1 MDRRTEISLIVRGL
15 NHQRGELV
23 MAKMK
28 LKFKK
33 TKITGLKKEKK
44 SKQPILSKLSNVKLI
59 KLGKFKGLN
68 NRLTKLNNV
77 TIGWKYGITL
87 LLVFALLTIT
97 TVLVTTRLI
106 HINGS
111 IEQLNKTDERALII
125 TEMGSLTREKS
136 ISILNYLDYQNPTY
150 VDDYQVSITKFN
162 EYEAEIKKD
171 IRNEE
176 EQALF
181 DEIVDRD
188 KQMNDLFLEQIIPA
202 IEANDRSA
210 VNSLS
215 LTNTTIR
222 NRTITALN
230 KMQELVQA
238 SRTEA
243 ANDAVDSGA
252 VATKTL
258 IIAMITALVI
268 GTILIIIISR
278 RITRNLKKVV
288 QVSDTIAKG
297 DLTAEKVNYEGKDEI
312 GQLAQSMNK
321 MSNNLRMVIQKI
333 SEVSITVN
341 RQSENLSQ
349 STNEVTAGSQQVA
362 TTMQEL
368 SSGAE
373 NQANTASDLA
383 ASMESF
389 SGTIGDAYTQG
400 ELIYQSSNKVLG
412 MTNDGSQLMKS
423 SIAQMNVINQI
434 MKEAVDKV
442 RGLDTQSQE
451 ISKLVSVIKG
461 IADQT
466 NLLALNA
473 AIEAA
478 RAGEHGRG
486 FAVVADEVR
495 KLAEQVAFSV
505 TDITNIVGSIQKE
518 SSVVTESLQ
527 GGYEEVIKGTDQ
539 IKTTGETFDGIK
551 NAVNDMANSIEV
563 VSENLA
569 SILETSK
576 KMNRS
581 IEDIAAI
588 SEEAAAGIEQ
598 TSASVQQTS
607 SSMQELADS
616 SHELSNLAVELDG
629 LVKEFKIN

>member
-1 MDRRTEISLIVRGL
+1 
-15 NHQRGELV
+15 
-23 MAKMK
+23 MARM
-28 LKFKK
+28 KFKK

-44 SKQPILSKLSNVKLI
+44 LQKSIFNKLSTKRVKIPGNL
-59 KLGKFKGLN
+59 KGVN
-68 NRLTKLNNV
+68 SRFPKLNNIA
-77 TIGWKYGITL
+77 IGWKYGITL
-87 LLVFALLTIT
+87 LFVFALLTIT
-97 TVLVTTRLI
+97 TILVTTRLI
-106 HINGS
+106 HINNS
-111 IEQLNKTDERALII
+111 IEQLNKTDEKALII

-136 ISILNYLDYQNPTY
+136 LSILNYLDYQNPTY
-150 VDDYQVSITKFN
+150 VDEFQVISTKFN
-162 EYEAEIKKD
+162 EYEKEIKKD
-171 IRNEE
+171 IRNKDEK
-176 EQALF
+176 ALF
-181 DEIVDRD
+181 DEIVDRNN
-188 KQMNDLFLEQIIPA
+188 QMNDLFLEQIIPA

-230 KMQELVQA
+230 KMQEQVQV

-243 ANDAVDSGA
+243 AEDAITSGS

-258 IIAMITALVI
+258 IISMITALLI
-268 GTILIIIISR
+268 GTGLIIIISS

-288 QVSDTIAKG
+288 EVSDTIAQG
-297 DLTAEKVNYEGKDEI
+297 DLTVEEVNYKGKDEI

-341 RQSENLSQ
+341 KQSENLSQ

-373 NQANTASDLA
+373 SQANTATDLA
-383 ASMESF
+383 SSMESF
-389 SGTIGDAYTQG
+389 SGTIGDAYNQG

-412 MTNDGSQLMKS
+412 MTNDGSRLMGT
-423 SIAQMNVINQI
+423 SIEQMNVINLI

-442 RGLDTQSQE
+442 RGLDTQSRE

-478 RAGEHGRG
+478 RAGEHGKG

-505 TDITNIVGSIQKE
+505 TDITDIVGSIQKE
-518 SSVVTESLQ
+518 SSVVTDSLQ
-527 GGYEEVIKGTDQ
+527 GGYEEVMKGTEQ
-539 IKTTGETFDGIK
+539 IKMTGETFEGIK
-551 NAVNDMANSIEV
+551 DAVNDMVNSIEV

-576 KMNRS
+576 EMNRS

-607 SSMQELADS
+607 SSMLELSDS
-616 SHELSNLAVELDG
+616 SHELSNLAVELNG
-629 LVKEFKIN
+629 LVKEFKIS

>member
-1 MDRRTEISLIVRGL
+1 
-15 NHQRGELV
+15 

-28 LKFKK
+28 FKK
-33 TKITGLKKEKK
+33 IKITSLKKEKK
-44 SKQPILSKLSNVKLI
+44 SQKSIFSKLNIRKISRNGNLKRVN
-59 KLGKFKGLN
+59 GRF
-68 NRLTKLNNV
+68 TKLNNI

-87 LLVFALLTIT
+87 LFVFALLTIT

-106 HINGS
+106 HINNS
-111 IEQLNKTDERALII
+111 IEQLNKTDEKALII

-136 ISILNYLDYQNPTY
+136 LSILNYLDYQNPTY
-150 VDDYQVSITKFN
+150 VDEFQDISTKFN
-162 EYEAEIKKD
+162 EYEEQIKKD
-171 IRNEE
+171 LRNKDEK
-176 EQALF
+176 ALF
-181 DEIVDRD
+181 DEIIDRN

-222 NRTITALN
+222 KRTITALN
-230 KMQELVQA
+230 KMQEQVQD

-243 ANDAVDSGA
+243 AEDAIASGS

-258 IIAMITALVI
+258 IISMIIALLI
-268 GTILIIIISR
+268 GTALIIIISS

-288 QVSDTIAKG
+288 EVSDTIAQG
-297 DLTAEKVNYEGKDEI
+297 DLTVEEVNYKGKDEI

-341 RQSENLSQ
+341 KQSENLSQ

-373 NQANTASDLA
+373 SQANTATDLA
-383 ASMESF
+383 SSMESF
-389 SGTIGDAYTQG
+389 SGTIGDAYNQG

-412 MTNDGSQLMKS
+412 MTNDGSRLMGN
-423 SIAQMNVINQI
+423 SIEQMNVINQI
-434 MKEAVDKV
+434 MKEAVEKV
-442 RGLDTQSQE
+442 RGLDTQSHE

-478 RAGEHGRG
+478 RAGEHGKG

-495 KLAEQVAFSV
+495 KLAEQVAYSV
-505 TDITNIVGSIQKE
+505 TDITDIVGSIQKE

-527 GGYEEVIKGTDQ
+527 GGYEEVMKGAEQ
-539 IKTTGETFDGIK
+539 IKMTGETFEGIK
-551 NAVNDMANSIEV
+551 AAVNDMVNSIEV

-576 KMNRS
+576 EMNRS

-607 SSMQELADS
+607 SSMQELSDS
-616 SHELSNLAVELDG
+616 SHELSNLAVDLNG

>member
-1 MDRRTEISLIVRGL
+1 MV
-15 NHQRGELV
+15 
-23 MAKMK
+23 KMK
-28 LKFKK
+28 FRKSKIASKKEEKK
-33 TKITGLKKEKK
+33 TKRDIF
-44 SKQPILSKLSNVKLI
+44 SKMSKGKF
-59 KLGKFKGLN
+59 KFKGLGN
-68 NRLTKLNNV
+68 FKLNNV
-77 TIGWKYGITL
+77 SIGWKYGITL
-87 LLVFALLTIT
+87 LLVFVLLTIT
-97 TVLVTTRLI
+97 TILVTTRLI
-106 HINGS
+106 HINDS
-111 IEQLNKTDERALII
+111 IEQLNNTDERALII
-125 TEMGSLTREKS
+125 TEMGSITREKS

-150 VDDYQVSITKFN
+150 VDEYQISITKFN
-162 EYEAEIKKD
+162 EYEEAIKKD
-171 IRNEE
+171 IRNAE

-181 DEIVDRD
+181 DEIVERD
-188 KQMNDLFLEQIIPA
+188 KSMNELFVDQIIPA
-202 IEANDRSA
+202 MQANDRSA
-210 VNSLS
+210 INSLS
-215 LTNTTIR
+215 LTNTTLR

-230 KMQELVQA
+230 KLQELVQV
-238 SRTEA
+238 SRTKA
-243 ANDAVDSGA
+243 ASDAVDSA
-252 VATKTL
+252 DIATRTL
-258 IIAMITALVI
+258 VIAMITALII
-268 GTILIIIISR
+268 GTVLIVMISR
-278 RITRNLKKVV
+278 VITRNLKKVV
-288 QVSDTIAKG
+288 QVSDTVANG
-297 DLTAEKVNYEGKDEI
+297 DLTAKSINYEGRDEI
-312 GQLAQSMNK
+312 GKLAQSMNK

-333 SEVSITVN
+333 AEVSITVN
-341 RQSENLSQ
+341 KQSENLSQ

-389 SGTIGDAYTQG
+389 SGTIGDAYSQG
-400 ELIYQSSNKVLG
+400 ELIYQYSNKVLG
-412 MTNDGSQLMKS
+412 MTNDGSELMES
-423 SIAQMNVINQI
+423 SIEQMNVINQI
-434 MKEAVDKV
+434 MKAAVDKV

-505 TDITNIVGSIQKE
+505 TDITNIVGRIQKE
-518 SSVVTESLQ
+518 SSIVTESLQ
-527 GGYEEVIKGTDQ
+527 GGYEEVMRGAEQ
-539 IKTTGETFDGIK
+539 IKTTGATFNGIK
-551 NAVNDMANSIEV
+551 AAVNEMGNSIEV

-576 KMNRS
+576 EMNRS
-581 IEDIAAI
+581 IEDIASI

-607 SSMQELADS
+607 SSMQELSDS
-616 SHELSNLAVELDG
+616 SHELSNLAVELNG

>member
-1 MDRRTEISLIVRGL
+1 MVPNLQG
-15 NHQRGELV
+15 GELV
-23 MAKMK
+23 MAKI
-28 LKFKK
+28 KFRKP
-33 TKITGLKKEKK
+33 KITGPKKEKK
-44 SKQPILSKLSNVKLI
+44 PKKSSKVRN
-59 KLGKFKGLN
+59 GKFKIFEKLKLN
-68 NRLTKLNNV
+68 NRQLHKLNNV
-77 TIGWKYGITL
+77 SIGWKYGFTL

-97 TVLVTTRLI
+97 TILVTTRLI

-111 IEQLNKTDERALII
+111 IEQLNKTDERALLI
-125 TEMGSLTREKS
+125 TEMGSITREKS
-136 ISILNYLDYQNPTY
+136 ISILNYLDYQNPSY
-150 VDDYQVSITKFN
+150 VDEYQVSITKFN
-162 EYEAEIKKD
+162 EYEEEIKKD

-188 KQMNDLFLEQIIPA
+188 QKMNELFNDQIIPA
-202 IEANDRSA
+202 MQANDRSA
-210 VNSLS
+210 INSLS
-215 LTNTTIR
+215 LTNTTMR
-222 NRTITALN
+222 NRTITALD
-230 KMQELVQA
+230 KLQELVQV
-238 SRTEA
+238 SRTKA
-243 ANDAVDSGA
+243 ASDAVNSA
-252 VATKTL
+252 SVATKTL
-258 IIAMITALVI
+258 IISMITALII

-278 RITRNLKKVV
+278 IISRNLKQVV
-288 QVSDTIAKG
+288 QVSDTIANG
-297 DLTAEKVNYEGKDEI
+297 NLTAENINYQGKDEI
-312 GQLAQSMNK
+312 GKLAQSMNK
-321 MSNNLRMVIQKI
+321 MSSNLRMVIQKI

-341 RQSENLSQ
+341 KQSENLSQ

-373 NQANTASDLA
+373 SQANTASALA

-412 MTNDGSQLMKS
+412 MTNDGSQLMES
-423 SIAQMNVINQI
+423 SIEQMNNINKI
-434 MKEAVDKV
+434 MKESVEKV

-527 GGYEEVIKGTDQ
+527 GGYEEVMKGTEQ
-539 IKTTGETFDGIK
+539 IKTTGATFNGIK

-576 KMNRS
+576 EMNRS

-616 SHELSNLAVELDG
+616 SHELSNLAVELNG
-629 LVKEFKIN
+629 LVKEFKI

>member
-1 MDRRTEISLIVRGL
+1 
-15 NHQRGELV
+15 
-23 MAKMK
+23 MAKI
-28 LKFKK
+28 KFKK
-33 TKITGLKKEKK
+33 TKIAGPKKEKK
-44 SKQPILSKLSNVKLI
+44 PKQSSKLMN
-59 KLGKFKGLN
+59 GKFKFFGKLKLN
-68 NRLTKLNNV
+68 NSQLHKLNNV
-77 TIGWKYGITL
+77 SIGWKYGITL

-97 TVLVTTRLI
+97 TILVTTRLI
-106 HINGS
+106 HINYN

-125 TEMGSLTREKS
+125 TEMGSVTREKS

-162 EYEAEIKKD
+162 EYEEAIKKD

-181 DEIVDRD
+181 DEIVERD
-188 KQMNDLFLEQIIPA
+188 KKMNELFIDQIIPA
-202 IEANDRSA
+202 IQANDRSA
-210 VNSLS
+210 INSLS
-215 LTNTTIR
+215 LTNTTLR
-222 NRTITALN
+222 NRMITALN
-230 KMQELVQA
+230 KMQELVQV
-238 SRTEA
+238 SRTKA
-243 ANDAVDSGA
+243 ASDAVDSA
-252 VATKTL
+252 AIATKTL
-258 IIAMITALVI
+258 IIAMITALII
-268 GTILIIIISR
+268 GTVLIIIISR
-278 RITRNLKKVV
+278 IITRNLKKVV
-288 QVSDTIAKG
+288 QVSDTVANG
-297 DLTAEKVNYEGKDEI
+297 DLTAENINYDGKDEI
-312 GQLAQSMNK
+312 GKLAQSMNK

-341 RQSENLSQ
+341 KQSENLSQ

-373 NQANTASDLA
+373 SQANTASDLA

-412 MTNDGSQLMKS
+412 MTNDGSQLMES
-423 SIAQMNVINQI
+423 SIEQMSVINKI
-434 MKEAVDKV
+434 MKEAVAKV

-518 SSVVTESLQ
+518 SSVVTDSLQ
-527 GGYEEVIKGTDQ
+527 GGYEEVMKGAEQ
-539 IKTTGETFDGIK
+539 IKTTGATFNDIK
-551 NAVNDMANSIEV
+551 EAVNDMANSIGV

-576 KMNRS
+576 EMNRS

-607 SSMQELADS
+607 SLMQKLADS
-616 SHELSNLAVELDG
+616 SHELSNLAVELNG
-629 LVKEFKIN
+629 LVKEFKIK

>member
-1 MDRRTEISLIVRGL
+1 
-15 NHQRGELV
+15 
-23 MAKMK
+23 MAKI
-28 LKFKK
+28 KFKK
-33 TKITGLKKEKK
+33 TKIAGPKKEKK
-44 SKQPILSKLSNVKLI
+44 PKQSSKLMN
-59 KLGKFKGLN
+59 GKFKFFGKLKLN
-68 NRLTKLNNV
+68 NSQLHKLNNV
-77 TIGWKYGITL
+77 SIGWKYGITL

-97 TVLVTTRLI
+97 TILVTTRLI
-106 HINGS
+106 HINYN

-125 TEMGSLTREKS
+125 TEMGSVTREKS

-162 EYEAEIKKD
+162 EYEEAIKKD

-181 DEIVDRD
+181 DEIVERD
-188 KQMNDLFLEQIIPA
+188 KKMNELFIDQIIPA
-202 IEANDRSA
+202 IQANDRSA
-210 VNSLS
+210 INSLS
-215 LTNTTIR
+215 LTNTTLR
-222 NRTITALN
+222 NRMITALN
-230 KMQELVQA
+230 KMQELVQV
-238 SRTEA
+238 SRTKA
-243 ANDAVDSGA
+243 ASDAVDSA
-252 VATKTL
+252 AIATKTL
-258 IIAMITALVI
+258 IIAMITALII
-268 GTILIIIISR
+268 GTVLIIIISR
-278 RITRNLKKVV
+278 IITRNLKKVV
-288 QVSDTIAKG
+288 QVSDTVANG
-297 DLTAEKVNYEGKDEI
+297 DLTAENINYDGKDEI
-312 GQLAQSMNK
+312 GKLAQSMNK

-341 RQSENLSQ
+341 KQSENLSQ

-373 NQANTASDLA
+373 SQANTASDLA

-412 MTNDGSQLMKS
+412 MTNDGSQLMES
-423 SIAQMNVINQI
+423 SIEQMSVINKI
-434 MKEAVDKV
+434 MKEAVAKV

-518 SSVVTESLQ
+518 SSVVTDSLQ
-527 GGYEEVIKGTDQ
+527 GGYEEVMKGAEQ
-539 IKTTGETFDGIK
+539 IKTTGATFNDIK
-551 NAVNDMANSIEV
+551 EAVNDMANSIGV

-576 KMNRS
+576 EMNRS

-616 SHELSNLAVELDG
+616 SHELSNLAVELNG
-629 LVKEFKIN
+629 LVKEFKIK